1 MKPHPILRKPFLLLA
16 ALAVWALSVYL
27 IPLLD
32 GGQDPPPHRLGQA
45 PAKFLSAAEK
55 AGARDIQPRRFTRC
69 QDQLR
74 QARFEM
80 NLQSAGFWGTRD
92 FRRASRLMDQTQS
105 DSFRLWRDVAA
116 HQRKSRLSADDAI
129 RLAEENMDE
138 AEVVTSVSQ
147 QDTYVHSKLASASM
161 LLGRAKSYRAA
172 GRYDQALAD
181 ANESCRL
188 SFQAHQRSK
197 QVLARYDDP
206 GHLRSWKAWIRQA
219 VEASAQT
226 GGVSFV
232 VIKER
237 HVLDVYRSG
246 KLVRTV
252 PVDLGANS
260 INQKSHA
267 GDRTT
272 PEGLYHVTRKKGRGA
287 SRYGLALLLDYPN
300 AEDRRR
306 FALAKQNGQLTRRTG
321 IGGLIEIHGEGGR
334 GYDWTDGC
342 VAPSDS
348 DMAVLYN
355 WASTGT
361 PVAIVGSDGSDGPVR
376 TILRRAEMHR

>member
-1 MKPHPILRKPFLLLA
+1 MKPHPTLRKTSLLLA
-16 ALAVWALSVYL
+16 AAAVWALSVYL

-32 GGQDPPPHRLGQA
+32 GGQELPPHRLGLA
-45 PAKFLSAAEK
+45 PARFLSAAEK
-55 AGARDIQPRRFTRC
+55 AGARDIQPRRYAGC
-69 QDQLR
+69 QDQLK

-92 FRRASRLMDQTQS
+92 FDRASRLMDQTQS
-105 DSFRLWRDVAA
+105 DSFRLWRDAAA
-116 HQRKSRLSADDAI
+116 HQRKARLSADDSI

-138 AEVVTSVSQ
+138 AEVVTAVSQ
-147 QDTYVHSKLASASM
+147 QDSYVHSKLATASM
-161 LLGRAKSYRAA
+161 LLRRAKSYRAA
-172 GRYDQALAD
+172 GRFDQALAD

-188 SFQAHQRSK
+188 SFQAHQLSK

-206 GHLRSWKAWIRQA
+206 SHIRSWKAWIKQA
-219 VEASAQT
+219 VEASAQS

-237 HVLDVYRSG
+237 HVLDVYRAG
-246 KLVRTV
+246 KLIRSVS
-252 PVDLGANS
+252 VDLGANS
-260 INQKSHA
+260 INQKVHA

-272 PEGLYHVTRKKGRGA
+272 PEGLYHVTRKKGHGA
-287 SRYGLALLLDYPN
+287 SRYGLALLLDFPN

-306 FALAKQNGQLTRRTG
+306 FALAKQKGQLTRRTG

-355 WASTGT
+355 WASPGT